1 MASIERTAYPRFRR
15 LITTRELASMS
26 PSEDDVSWATAHA
39 RSDEYLLSLVVSLA
53 CFRRLGYFPRT
64 EDVPGEVVEHL
75 RRCLELPAGTSPWC
89 EARNVKAQRQL
100 VRERLGAV
108 HDPARARAVAAK
120 AIRAAAEVK
129 NDPPDLINVALEML
143 VKASLELPA
152 FSTLDELA
160 SRIRR
165 EINTGMFERVDG
177 RIALPDRVGLES
189 LLDVAGV
196 AGKTPFNRLKQAAG
210 RASWS
215 GLREQVEYLRW
226 VDSLGDTAFR

>member
-1 MASIERTAYPRFRR
+1 MSW
-15 LITTRELASMS
+15 TR
-26 PSEDDVSWATAHA
+26 AHA
-39 RSDEYLLSLVVSLA
+39 RSGEYLLSLVVSLA

-64 EDVPGEVVEHL
+64 DEVPGEVVEHL
-75 RRCLELPAGTSPWC
+75 RSLLELPAGTTGWC

-108 HDPARARAVAAK
+108 HDLARARARAVATA

-165 EINTGMFERVDG
+165 
-177 RIALPDRVGLES
+177 
-189 LLDVAGV
+189 
-196 AGKTPFNRLKQAAG
+196 
-210 RASWS
+210 
-215 GLREQVEYLRW
+215 QVEHGYVRARRRA
-226 VDSLGDTAFR
+226 DRAARPRRP